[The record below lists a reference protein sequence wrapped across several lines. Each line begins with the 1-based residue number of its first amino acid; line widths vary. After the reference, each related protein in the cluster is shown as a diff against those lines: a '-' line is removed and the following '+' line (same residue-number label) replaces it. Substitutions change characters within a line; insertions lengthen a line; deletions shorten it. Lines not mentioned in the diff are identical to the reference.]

1 MWICKGFPYQKGGNV
16 GVVLISVE
24 FATLPSAT
32 FLKFIQVSAKI
43 VYFYDIQIYTD
54 SHGGLKADVCCKIYF
69 SNPYTFRFSGFFL
82 FV

>member
-43 VYFYDIQIYTD
+43 VYFYHIQIYTD
-54 SHGGLKADVCCKIYF
+54 SHGGFKADVCCKIYF